1 MARQTSYGDLLRE
14 ARERR
19 RMDLASVSR
28 RLRIRP
34 DILKAIE
41 AADFQKMPPRGY
53 TRNMITS
60 YARLVGLDPVEVSS
74 MYLDEVHAF
83 ETGRARSG
91 VERRDTPGSR
101 PHAEGRSARSS
112 SQQRSSAQGT
122 RENRRNRATRTEHV
136 GARPSRTAPRPS
148 RSREPQQGYVGGRSY
163 PSLYSNNSSSPSIAG
178 RPLLFIGLAVVVL
191 ILVIVL
197 AFALGGKDKQQE
209 DIPSVPIS
217 GLTDTSNPETEQQVQ
232 QVDTP
237 PTSVKVEYKVAS
249 GAEVYAE
256 INDNGTAE
264 SKMLTG
270 PVTETVEVTGTW
282 SFSAWVTDAIT
293 VTVDGEKVEY
303 TQDGSGIPTW
313 KVDFDSYL
321 EKWYEAHPDAK
332 KDSESKDASSSSSSS
347 SSSSGSTS

>member
-1 MARQTSYGDLLRE
+1 MARQISYGDLLRD

-34 DILKAIE
+34 DILRAIE
-41 AADFQKMPPRGY
+41 SADFQKMPPRGY

-60 YARLVGLDPVEVSS
+60 YARLVGLDPIEVSS

-83 ETGRARSG
+83 ETGRGRST
-91 VERRDTPGSR
+91 EDRLDLSGSR
-101 PHAEGRSARSS
+101 PRGDARSS
-112 SQQRSSAQGT
+112 RASARQRPSSQ
-122 RENRRNRATRTEHV
+122 
-136 GARPSRTAPRPS
+136 GARDQRRERPDRSPARLDRPAGRQS

-163 PSLYSNNSSSPSIAG
+163 PSLYSNNAPKQGLPG
-178 RPLLFIGLAVVVL
+178 RPIVFIGLAVVVL
-191 ILVIVL
+191 VLVIALV
-197 AFALGGKDKQQE
+197 FALTGRDKPQE

-237 PTSVKVEYKVAS
+237 PTSLKVEYKIAS

-270 PVTETVEVTGTW
+270 PVSETIDVTGTW
-282 SFSAWVTDAIT
+282 SFASWVTDAVT
-293 VTVDGEKVEY
+293 VTVDGEKVEF

-313 KVDFDSYL
+313 KVDFESYL
-321 EKWYEAHPDAK
+321 EKWYEEHPNA
-332 KDSESKDASSSSSSS
+332 SKSDSSSSSSS
-347 SSSSGSTS
+347 SSSSGASS

>member
-1 MARQTSYGDLLRE
+1 M
-14 ARERR
+14 
-19 RMDLASVSR
+19 
-28 RLRIRP
+28 
-34 DILKAIE
+34 
-41 AADFQKMPPRGY
+41 
-53 TRNMITS
+53 
-60 YARLVGLDPVEVSS
+60 
-74 MYLDEVHAF
+74 
-83 ETGRARSG
+83 
-91 VERRDTPGSR
+91 
-101 PHAEGRSARSS
+101 
-112 SQQRSSAQGT
+112 
-122 RENRRNRATRTEHV
+122 
-136 GARPSRTAPRPS
+136 
-148 RSREPQQGYVGGRSY
+148 
-163 PSLYSNNSSSPSIAG
+163 
-178 RPLLFIGLAVVVL
+178 FIGLAVVVL

-197 AFALGGKDKQQE
+197 AFALGGKGKQQE

-237 PTSVKVEYKVAS
+237 PTSVEVEYKVAS
-249 GAEVYAE
+249 GTEVYAE